1 MNIFLIISSNDLFG
15 LIDSP
20 KLIAVGI
27 PNLFIETLIL
37 GEDMLKNENLCINFL

>member
-20 KLIAVGI
+20 KLTAVGI
-27 PNLFIETLIL
+27 ANFFVETLIL
-37 GEDMLKNENLCINFL
+37 GQDMLKNENLCINFL